1 LIEADEFNALLDHV
15 ESLLSE
21 MGRRILSGEAK
32 VDPYRKGTEVACDFC
47 DSRAI
52 CRIDRWTHQFRVL
65 KRGSTTPRK
74 P

>member
-1 LIEADEFNALLDHV
+1 
-15 ESLLSE
+15 
-21 MGRRILSGEAK
+21 MGRRILTGDAK

-52 CRIDRWTHQFRVL
+52 CRIDRWTHPFRVL
-65 KRGSTTPRK
+65 KREPAATKK